1 MQFIK
6 SNDSV
11 LWFSVTATGGVKEP
25 FTSTLSQGFNPAVT
39 FSAVS
44 VGLVSAHQQ
53 FVDVR
58 KCVWKQRDYNYTTQ
72 YCSKYL
78 RKNQSSNI
86 TKNVLIKIHK
96 LWLHLFCFF
105 FCIIPRFLRNSW
117 QSFINSSE
125 LSWYVFSNRH
135 KCEKTL
141 RPTSHCGCVEPRE
154 PQTQHF

>member
-58 KCVWKQRDYNYTTQ
+58 KCV
-72 YCSKYL
+72 
-78 RKNQSSNI
+78 
-86 TKNVLIKIHK
+86 
-96 LWLHLFCFF
+96 
-105 FCIIPRFLRNSW
+105 
-117 QSFINSSE
+117 
-125 LSWYVFSNRH
+125 
-135 KCEKTL
+135 
-141 RPTSHCGCVEPRE
+141 
-154 PQTQHF
+154 